1 MPHGPSRNLG
11 FFDLAFSFQAK
22 RCEIYGLRD
31 IRLSLQIAL

>member
-11 FFDLAFSFQAK
+11 FFDLISSFQAK
-22 RCEIYGLRD
+22 RCEIYGVRN

>member
-11 FFDLAFSFQAK
+11 FFDLAFSFQAE

-31 IRLSLQIAL
+31 IHLSLQIAL